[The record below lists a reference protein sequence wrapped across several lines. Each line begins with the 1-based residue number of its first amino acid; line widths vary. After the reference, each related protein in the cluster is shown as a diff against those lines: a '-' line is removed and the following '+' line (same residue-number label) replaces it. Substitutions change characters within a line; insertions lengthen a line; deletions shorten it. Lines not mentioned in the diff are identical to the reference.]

1 VLGLGRHVVV
11 QHLAVLRESGLV
23 LVEKRGRQRLNHLNA
38 VPIQRIHERWVSQ
51 YAQPWIAA
59 LVGLDPRV
67 DPRDGCAP
75 PGRTRAANV
84 AEPPR

>member
-1 VLGLGRHVVV
+1 M
-11 QHLAVLRESGLV
+11 LRESGLV

-59 LVGLDPRV
+59 LVGLEQAVTQETSSTRPSETNRPDMRSRV
-67 DPRDGCAP
+67 G
-75 PGRTRAANV
+75 
-84 AEPPR
+84 